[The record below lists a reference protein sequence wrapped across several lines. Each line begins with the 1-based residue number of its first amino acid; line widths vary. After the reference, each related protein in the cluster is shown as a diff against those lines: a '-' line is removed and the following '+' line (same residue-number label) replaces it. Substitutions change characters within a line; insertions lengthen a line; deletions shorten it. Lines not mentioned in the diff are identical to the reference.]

1 MPRGGHIAYQKGHQR
16 GEGERST
23 KKKCIFS
30 LVSIGNFLKLTAK
43 SLETMFTLLEK
54 QANLLLG
61 RKVAREGS
69 ISVTIGK
76 SIF

>member
-1 MPRGGHIAYQKGHQR
+1 
-16 GEGERST
+16 
-23 KKKCIFS
+23 
-30 LVSIGNFLKLTAK
+30 
-43 SLETMFTLLEK
+43 MFTLLEK

-76 SIF
+76 SIFSFKILPLDGDDQKSTEFVFF